1 MGSWDNEHTLDK
13 SIVGGFNMNKGKNQ
27 AKDSLNLKSNQI
39 EQYRVQ
45 NTGEGK
51 IMTSDSG
58 YKIINDRQSLR
69 AGKRGPLLLMDANFY
84 RKQSRFNR
92 ERIPEKVVHARGF
105 GLYGEFELTKSMQ
118 KYTVADF
125 LQNPGTKTPVF
136 TRFSNFIGSK
146 GSKDTAVDIRGFA
159 VKFYTEEGN
168 YDMLSLQFPV
178 FILADA
184 MKFMDVTHA
193 VKPNPITD
201 IPQATVAHDDFWDY
215 VASNQE
221 SAHMVM
227 WLMSL
232 RARPRSWRMMEGYPI
247 NAFRFVN
254 AQGKSTFVRFVW
266 KPKLGVH
273 SITLEEANI
282 IGGIDPDFHRRD
294 IVEAVQKGIFP
305 EYDLGVQLIPEEDEF
320 KYDFDIL
327 DATKLWSEEII
338 PVEII
343 GKLTLNRLVD
353 NFFAE
358 EEQSSFDP
366 ATLVPGIEFSNDPVL
381 QGRALAYRDT
391 DYHRLGTAN
400 INEIPVNRPICEV
413 NTNHRDGHSKYRID
427 IDIKNFHE
435 NMLANNTPAEASL
448 GEGGYGFFPMGVEG
462 NVTREFPSDSFDDH
476 FTQARL
482 FWNSLAP
489 FEQKDLID
497 TFVYHLQYVKSK
509 DVRQRN
515 VDMWAN
521 VDTLMAN
528 AFADNLG
535 VERPQG
541 THVDETRNSPA
552 ISMANTPHS
561 AATQKVAVLIGDGF
575 DNNEVSNVLNLL
587 ENNNVFVDII
597 GERLGYVTASDGS
610 QLKVDETIKTKLPV
624 LYDAVYIVGGNAV
637 NQGEF
642 NKKIMEYYDEAFKHY
657 KPIGISTSGENFISL
672 PQNNN
677 FSGIVCASNSNKFG
691 DDFIAAVT
699 QKRFWDRVI
708 YC

>member
-1 MGSWDNEHTLDK
+1 MNNEQQEV
-13 SIVGGFNMNKGKNQ
+13 SIK
-27 AKDSLNLKSNQI
+27 LNSKSNQI
-39 EQYRVQ
+39 EYYHAQ
-45 NTGEGK
+45 NTGTDK
-51 IMTSDSG
+51 PMTSDSG
-58 YKIINDRQSLR
+58 YKISDDNQSLR
-69 AGKRGPLLLMDANFY
+69 AGKRGPLLLRDTNFY

-118 KYTVADF
+118 NYTVADF
-125 LQNPGTKTPVF
+125 LQKPGTKTPVF
-136 TRFSNFIGSK
+136 SRFSNFIGSK

-159 VKFYTEEGN
+159 VKFYTQEGN

-232 RARPRSWRMMEGYPI
+232 RARPRSWRMMEGFPI

-294 IVEAVQKGIFP
+294 MIEAVQKGMFP

-320 KYDFDIL
+320 KYDFDVL
-327 DATKLWSEEII
+327 DPTKLWPEETI

-343 GKLTLNRLVD
+343 GKLTLNRLVS

-381 QGRALAYRDT
+381 QGRAFAYRDT

-427 IDIKNFHE
+427 VDSMNFHE
-435 NMLANNTPAEASL
+435 NKSANNTPAETSIDN
-448 GEGGYGFFPMGVEG
+448 GGYGYYQTKVEG
-462 NVTREFPSDSFDDH
+462 NVTREFPSDSFQDY
-476 FTQARL
+476 FSQARL

-489 FEQKDLID
+489 FEQKDLVD

-509 DVRQRN
+509 DIRKRN

-521 VDTLMAN
+521 VDTNMAN
-528 AFADNLG
+528 TFADQLG

-541 THVDETRNSPA
+541 SQVAETRNSPA

-561 AATQKVAVLIGDGF
+561 AATQKVAVLIGNEY
-575 DNNEVSNVLNLL
+575 DNSEMTYVINMLKQSG
-587 ENNNVFVDII
+587 VFIDLI
-597 GERLGYVTASDGS
+597 GEKLGPVTANDGN
-610 QLKVDETIKTKLPV
+610 QQNVEETIKTKLPV
-624 LYDAVYIVGGNAV
+624 LYDAVYIVGGSAA

-657 KPIGISTSGENFISL
+657 KPIGISSTAETFINL
-672 PQNNN
+672 PQNKDAAGVICAANNNN
-677 FSGIVCASNSNKFG
+677 FA

-699 QKRFWDRVI
+699 QKRFWDRDI

>member
-1 MGSWDNEHTLDK
+1 
-13 SIVGGFNMNKGKNQ
+13 MNKDEVRAEPN
-27 AKDSLNLKSNQI
+27 SNFKSNQMM
-39 EQYRVQ
+39 QYRTQ

-58 YKIINDRQSLR
+58 YKITDDRQSLR
-69 AGKRGPLLLMDANFY
+69 AGKRGPLLLRDANFY

-105 GLYGEFELTKSMQ
+105 GLYGEFELTESMQ
-118 KYTVADF
+118 DYTVADF
-125 LQNPGTKTPVF
+125 MQKPGTKTPVF

-193 VKPNPITD
+193 VKPNPVTD

-247 NAFRFVN
+247 NAFRLVN

-273 SITLEEANI
+273 SITMEEANI

-327 DATKLWSEEII
+327 DATKLWPEETI
-338 PVEII
+338 PVKII
-343 GKLTLNRLVD
+343 GKLTLNRLVN

-381 QGRALAYRDT
+381 QGRAFAYRDT

-400 INEIPVNRPICEV
+400 INEIPINRPICEV

-427 IDIKNFHE
+427 IDNNNFHE
-435 NMLANNTPAEASL
+435 NMLANNTPGETSL
-448 GEGGYGFFPMGVEG
+448 ESGGYGFYPEGVEG
-462 NVTREFPSDSFDDH
+462 NVTREFPSASFGDY

-489 FEQKDLID
+489 FEQRDLVS
-497 TFVYHLQYVKSK
+497 TFIYHLQYVKSK
-509 DVRQRN
+509 DVRQKN

-521 VDTLMAN
+521 VDTDMAN
-528 AFADNLG
+528 TFADNLG
-535 VERPQG
+535 VERSQG
-541 THVDETRNSPA
+541 AHVNESRNSPA

-561 AATQKVAVLIGDGF
+561 ASTQKVAVLIGDGY
-575 DNNEVSNVLNLL
+575 DNAEVSNVLNLL
-587 ENNNVFVDII
+587 NKNNVFIDII
-597 GERLGYVTASDGS
+597 GEKLGYVAASDGS
-610 QLKVDETIKTKLPV
+610 QLKVEETIKTKLPV
-624 LYDAVYIVGGNAV
+624 LYDAVYIVGGSAV

-642 NKKIMEYYDEAFKHY
+642 DKKVMEYYDEAFKHY
-657 KPIGISTSGENFISL
+657 KPIGIASSGEALVNPLQSNGFPGIICASTSDK
-672 PQNNN
+672 
-677 FSGIVCASNSNKFG
+677 FS
-691 DDFIAAVT
+691 DDFVAAIA
-699 QKRFWDRVI
+699 QKRFWDRAI
-708 YC
+708 Y